1 MGTEHQPGILARG
14 VGFAALLAIAVV
26 IAIVMATGVREQI
39 RSIATTPANA
49 SGPSAAVAY
58 EPR

>member
-26 IAIVMATGVREQI
+26 IAILMVTGVREQI
-39 RSIATTPANA
+39 RSIATSPSNA
-49 SGPSAAVAY
+49 SGPSAAVGY
-58 EPR
+58 ESR

>member
-26 IAIVMATGVREQI
+26 VAIVMATGLREQI
-39 RSIATTPANA
+39 RSIASAPSNA
-49 SGPSAAVAY
+49 SAPGAAAAY

>member
-26 IAIVMATGVREQI
+26 VAILMATGLMEQI
-39 RSIATTPANA
+39 RSIAATPSNA
-49 SGPSAAVAY
+49 AGPSAAVAY

>member
-1 MGTEHQPGILARG
+1 MGTEHQPGTLARG

-26 IAIVMATGVREQI
+26 VAILMAAGLREQI
-39 RSIATTPANA
+39 RSIVTTPSNA
-49 SGPSAAVAY
+49 AGPIAAVAY

>member
-26 IAIVMATGVREQI
+26 VAILMATGIREQI
-39 RSIATTPANA
+39 RSIATTPSNP

>member
-14 VGFAALLAIAVV
+14 FGFAALLAVAVIV
-26 IAIVMATGVREQI
+26 AILMAAGLREQI
-39 RSIATTPANA
+39 RSIATSPSDA